1 MDINQYNSLYANLA
15 QDTSSSTAPPPVLED
30 DVDHIKESIKGGF
43 EMVSGQLTGNALEK
57 SIKMLRSKKIISPEE
72 EEQLGDGAGGA
83 VRVIKNRVVGAIKN
97 ALGVD
102 KIPEEVKSAAVP
114 DEVAQMTGKYDTGTG
129 VGRTGGGAEEQQDR
143 VDSEGQG
150 PSQEDSLPQLDTSEP
165 GTSTADDL
173 FNPPEEKAPDGDGA
187 GLESAT
193 EQGGEDL
200 DKAASDLS
208 KLNKASKIEKDGE
221 EIAGATDEF
230 DPVGLLLTA
239 GLGIASAI
247 TAAKL
252 KTHHTRNII
261 PAYTPETVGYG
272 VQIGA

>member
-57 SIKMLRSKKIISPEE
+57 SIKMLRGKKIISAEE

-114 DEVAQMTGKYDTGTG
+114 DEVAQMTGKYDTGRG

-150 PSQEDSLPQLDTSEP
+150 PSQEDSLPQLDASEP
-165 GTSTADDL
+165 DTSASDDL
-173 FNPPEEKAPDGDGA
+173 FNPPEEKAPGGDGP

-221 EIAGATDEF
+221 EIAGATDDI
-230 DPVGLLLTA
+230 DPIGLLLTA